1 VLPHSG
7 FEVSGEFAREDHA
20 YDFRDLIQEP
30 DHSRFYAIGMRK
42 VFRHSPTSL
51 IAGRLEIINFQV
63 PQLIRYRG
71 EGEIYFHGLIR
82 QGHTNRGQLL
92 GANVGVGS
100 AAGSTVAVDHF
111 SSRGSWTAS
120 WVRDV
125 NRENGNYLLLG
136 VRNPRS
142 MDVSHALGF
151 EMTRFLDAIDLTG
164 GLTFVRDFNRN
175 FTSDVNNLNV
185 TLSVS
190 YKLR

>member
-1 VLPHSG
+1 
-7 FEVSGEFAREDHA
+7 
-20 YDFRDLIQEP
+20 
-30 DHSRFYAIGMRK
+30 MRK
-42 VFRHSPTSL
+42 VFRHSPAALT
-51 IAGRLEIINFQV
+51 AGRVEIINFQL
-63 PQLIRYRG
+63 PQLSRYRG
-71 EGEIYFHGLIR
+71 EGEIYFHGLLR

-100 AAGSTVAVDHF
+100 AAGSTVAVDHY
-111 SSRGSWTAS
+111 SRNGSWTAS

-125 NRENGNYLLLG
+125 NRENGSYLLLG

-142 MDVSHALGF
+142 MDVNHALGF
-151 EMTRFLDAIDLTG
+151 EMTRFLEAVDVTG

-175 FTSDVNNLNV
+175 FTRDVNNLNA